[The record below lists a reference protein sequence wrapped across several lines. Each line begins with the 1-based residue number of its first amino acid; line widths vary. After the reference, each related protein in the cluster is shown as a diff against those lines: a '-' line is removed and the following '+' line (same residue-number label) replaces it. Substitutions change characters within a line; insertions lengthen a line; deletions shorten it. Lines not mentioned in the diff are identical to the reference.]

1 MRRRQVAKEEQVK
14 ARKRLPAQERR
25 KIILEAASRT
35 FVELGYQR
43 ALMDNIARRSGV
55 TKPIIYRHFPSKLD
69 LLLAIL
75 EEHANELTRMITR
88 PLEEYSGWE
97 EEVEKDVRG
106 LFEFVEKYEMGYR
119 LTFEGEVAQEPEVI
133 DRLQAIRSSIVR
145 NVAKNVR
152 QGTEPDRLSERDV
165 ETIAVII
172 VGMVETTSIYW
183 LKHRD
188 RPRKEYEDWLIWTA
202 KRMLGGLPPRR
213 DGQEVGA

>member
-1 MRRRQVAKEEQVK
+1 MVKEEQVK
-14 ARKRLPAQERR
+14 TRKRLPAEERK

-35 FVELGYQR
+35 FVELGYQK
-43 ALMDNIARRSGV
+43 ALMDTIAKRSGV

-75 EEHANELTRMITR
+75 EDHASVLTRMITR

-106 LFEFVEKYEMGYR
+106 LFEFVERYEMGYR
-119 LTFEGEVAQEPEVI
+119 LTFEGEIAQEPEVI
-133 DRLQAIRSSIVR
+133 ERLHAIRQSIVK

-152 QGTEPDRLSERDV
+152 QGTDPDKLSRRDV
-165 ETIAVII
+165 DTIAVII

-183 LKHRD
+183 LRNRD
-188 RPRKEYEDWLIWTA
+188 KPRAEYEDWLIWTA

-213 DGQEVGA
+213 EGQGGTA